1 MAYATFYLLCII
13 SWGYSF
19 DDMSTEIPSNNSIRT
34 LIEFHRLLHRAYRGH
49 VDAVRLSTLTTEIWA
64 VANDSICRH
73 FANDRV
79 RSELVKASLE
89 TTLLGFYNNAV
100 QFKDG
105 AKEQLEQAVS
115 GYESIFTQM
124 ALLGLTA
131 ARDAWGVAGRACD
144 SELQDA
150 KRLLTAVLANPIGSR
165 NGLVW
170 YELGWVL
177 DGLSAPQ
184 KEVGECFYQ
193 ASRLLKTSD
202 YQDVWHRASIACLL
216 FEYPSIDKTIMD
228 GLDPGMISV
237 PTLQNVI
244 LSKGVMDPADIAR
257 IRIDTLE
264 TFLLLSTRT
273 SDDLR
278 DGLLVWLT
286 EDLVER
292 DRLFDSVMILMSNF
306 VLVCGV
312 ATQDL
317 DILLPAELADQSHD
331 VGHISSG
338 AAVQAL
344 ELALKERVLKLQ
356 EILAARV
363 VEIET
368 EVERLN
374 RLLMGAVKESE
385 YWRNSVQS
393 IEEEARVGGF
403 PLHEYTILNPF
414 KRKQKER
421 HEQTRL
427 LHQQCAQNYTNQQ
440 NTVMM
445 HQQRTDIE
453 TQKLQLAKAKILS
466 LMDRLVDAPISITS

>member
-1 MAYATFYLLCII
+1 
-13 SWGYSF
+13 
-19 DDMSTEIPSNNSIRT
+19 MSTEIPSKNSIRT

-49 VDAVRLSTLTTEIWA
+49 VDALRISLLTTEIWA
-64 VANDSICRH
+64 VANDSIRRH
-73 FANDRV
+73 FADDMA
-79 RSELVKASLE
+79 RSERVKASLE

-100 QFKDG
+100 RSNDDHND
-105 AKEQLEQAVS
+105 QLEQAVS
-115 GYESIFTQM
+115 GYESIFTEM
-124 ALLGLTA
+124 ALLGFTA
-131 ARDAWGVAGRACD
+131 ARDAWGTTGRAFD

-177 DGLSAPQ
+177 DALSAPH

-202 YQDVWHRASIACLL
+202 NQSVWQRATIACVL
-216 FEYPSIDKTIMD
+216 FEYPAIDEAILD
-228 GLDPGMISV
+228 GLDPLMISV

-244 LSKGVMDPADIAR
+244 FSKQVLDTVDIVR

-264 TFLLLSTRT
+264 TFLLLSTGT
-273 SDDLR
+273 SDDVR
-278 DGLLVWLT
+278 DGLLAWLT
-286 EDLVER
+286 EDLFER
-292 DRLFDSVMILMSNF
+292 DRLFDSVMTLMSNF
-306 VLVCGV
+306 VSVCNV

-317 DILLPAELADQSHD
+317 NILLPAELTAQTQEL
-331 VGHISSG
+331 GHITSG
-338 AAVQAL
+338 AAAQAL
-344 ELALKERVLKLQ
+344 ELTFRERVAELQ
-356 EILAARV
+356 GILAAQV

-368 EVERLN
+368 ELDRLG

-385 YWRNSVQS
+385 YWRNSIQS

-403 PLHEYTILNPF
+403 VLHEYTINNPF

-421 HEQTRL
+421 QEQTRL
-427 LHQQCAQNYTNQQ
+427 LYQQCTQNYTNQQ

-466 LMDRLVDAPISITS
+466 LMERLVDAPISITS